1 MAQIKKISTELQ
13 PLDKLLDT
21 SGDAGTSGQIL
32 SSTGSGTNWINAG
45 GGTITGSGS
54 QNYIPLWSS
63 GTVLTNS
70 IISSSGGDVTIN
82 GSDDNPYIYINPAGG
97 DIGDTA
103 RVQFNSRGW
112 VGYIGGF
119 VELGDAGPVSY
130 THLTLPT
137 KRIV

>member
-1 MAQIKKISTELQ
+1 MAEKKIINTELQ
-13 PLDKLLDT
+13 PIDKLLDS

-63 GTVLTNS
+63 GTVLTDS
-70 IISSSGGDVTIN
+70 IISSTGGDVTIN
-82 GSDDNPYIYINPAGG
+82 GSDNDPRIYINPLGG

-103 RVQFNSRGW
+103 LVQFNSRGH
-112 VGYIGGF
+112 VG
-119 VELGDAGPVSY
+119 
-130 THLTLPT
+130 
-137 KRIV
+137 